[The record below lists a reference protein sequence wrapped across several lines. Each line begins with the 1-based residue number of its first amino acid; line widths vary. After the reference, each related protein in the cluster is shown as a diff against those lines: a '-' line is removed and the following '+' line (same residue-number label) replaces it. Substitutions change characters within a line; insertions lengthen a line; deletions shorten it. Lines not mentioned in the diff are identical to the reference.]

1 MYDYMLGGREN
12 FQADRSAAESVLR
25 IFPETKQKV
34 RENRAFLRRAVG
46 YLSEQGIRQFLDIGS
61 GLPTQDNVHEVAH
74 EVNADAKVVYVDH
87 DPVVVSHGNALL
99 AKSEQV
105 IVVQADFREPKA
117 LLGLPAIRQHLDF
130 AEPVAVILLQVLHFV
145 SDEEDPA
152 GIVATFK
159 DALCSGSFLVLG
171 QLSGDD
177 IPEDVLARAVQAY
190 SSASGLWLRGKDQIR
205 RLFDGFDLVEPGLTP
220 EHAWRLGPGG
230 APEQLVTTG
239 WVGVARKPLLIG
251 PGGGVRRGGVIPFQL
266 ECADAVDHEAW
277 QIGKAPARGEPQ
289 SRQPGRDLL

>member
-1 MYDYMLGGREN
+1 MLGGREN

-74 EVNADAKVVYVDH
+74 EVNPDAKVVYVDH

-105 IVVQADFREPKA
+105 IVVQADFREPQE
-117 LLGLPAIRQHLDF
+117 LLGLPAIRKHLDF
-130 AEPVAVILLQVLHFV
+130 AQPVAVILLQVLHFV
-145 SDEEDPA
+145 SDEDDPA
-152 GIVATFK
+152 RIVATFK
-159 DALCSGSFLVLG
+159 DAFCSGSFLVLG
-171 QLSGDD
+171 QISGDD
-177 IPEDVLARAVQAY
+177 IPEDVRARAVQAY
-190 SSASGLWLRGKDQIR
+190 SSASGLWLRGKDQIQ

-220 EHAWRLGPGG
+220 EHAWRPGPGG
-230 APEQLVTTG
+230 AHERLATTG

-251 PGGGVRRGGVIPFQL
+251 PGDAVPFQL
-266 ECADAVDHEAW
+266 EGADAVDHEAW
-277 QIGKAPARGEPQ
+277 QIEKPPAWREPQ

>member
-74 EVNADAKVVYVDH
+74 EVNPGAKVVYVDH

-117 LLGLPAIRQHLDF
+117 LLGLPPIRQHLDF
-130 AEPVAVILLQVLHFV
+130 AQPVAVILLQVLHFV
-145 SDEEDPA
+145 SDEDDPE
-152 GIVATFK
+152 GIVAAFK

-177 IPEDVLARAVQAY
+177 IPEDVRARAMQAY
-190 SSASGLWLRGKDQIR
+190 SSASGLWLRGKDQIG
-205 RLFDGFDLVEPGLTP
+205 RLFDGFELVEPGLTP
-220 EHAWRLGPGG
+220 EHAWRPGPGG
-230 APEQLVTTG
+230 APEQLMTTG
-239 WVGVARKPLLIG
+239 WVAVARKPLLIG
-251 PGGGVRRGGVIPFQL
+251 PGGGVRRGGAIPFQL
-266 ECADAVDHEAW
+266 ERADAVDHEAW
-277 QIGKAPARGEPQ
+277 QIRKPPACG
-289 SRQPGRDLL
+289 

>member
-25 IFPETKQKV
+25 VLPETKQKV

-46 YLSEQGIRQFLDIGS
+46 FLSEQGIRQFLDIGS

-105 IVVQADFREPKA
+105 IVVQADFRQPEA
-117 LLGLPAIRQHLDF
+117 LLGLSAIREHLDF
-130 AEPVAVILLQVLHFV
+130 AQPVAVILLQVLHFV

-152 GIVATFK
+152 GIVAALK
-159 DALCSGSFLVLG
+159 DAFCSGSFLVIG
-171 QLSGDD
+171 QISGDD
-177 IPEDVLARAVQAY
+177 IPEDVLARGLQAY
-190 SSASGLWLRGKDQIR
+190 SGASGLWLRGKDQIL

-220 EHAWRLGPGG
+220 EHAWRPGPGG
-230 APEQLVTTG
+230 APERLVTTG

-251 PGGGVRRGGVIPFQL
+251 PGAIPFQL

-277 QIGKAPARGEPQ
+277 QIGKPPAWGEPQ